1 MRYILDFIKK
11 FGGKFI
17 YLILFFLMLWLP
29 FLFKGKVKY
38 NIVDERQ

>member
-1 MRYILDFIKK
+1 MRHIIDFIKNYFVK
-11 FGGKFI
+11 TI
-17 YLILFFLMLWLP
+17 YLSIFLLMLWLP